1 MIKAV
6 IFDMDGVI
14 VDSEPMHIEAEKQI
28 LLKYG
33 VEISA
38 DELRRYTGTTAEFEF
53 TELIRKYR
61 LNTTVDTLFREKETT
76 LFRLLEKK
84 TKPTKGVIRLIRSL
98 KRQGLK
104 LAIASSG
111 HRKLVH
117 YFLRRLK
124 IVNCFDSVVCAE
136 DITRS
141 KPDPEIFLKA
151 AKSLSLDTVECIVI
165 EDSALGVEAA
175 KSAGMKCIAFRN
187 PNSGNQ
193 DLSKADLVIDDFAK
207 LDVQS
212 VICPYLKKYETRWN
226 LRDGRMVLLRPIKPE
241 DEPLWLEMFQR
252 FSEEAIRYRFF
263 ELMKDTPH
271 KVRARYCD
279 IDYDKE
285 MAIVAELAE
294 EGSSKI
300 LGVVR
305 LSMDQDKKTGEIA
318 FIVAD
323 PYQGLGLGAK
333 FVDYMIEIARDLG
346 LESIYGVILPDN
358 LKAIRLAKKMG
369 FTLTYPKDGTIKVI
383 LNLKV
388 KIDNSEKESGK
399 IKP

>member
-1 MIKAV
+1 MMKAV
-6 IFDMDGVI
+6 IFDMDGVV

-53 TELIRKYR
+53 TDLIRKYR
-61 LNTTVDTLFREKETT
+61 LNATVDKLFREKEKI
-76 LFRLLEKK
+76 LFRLLEKQ
-84 TKPTKGVIRLIRSL
+84 TKPTKGVVRVIKSL
-98 KRQGLK
+98 KRKGLK

-111 HRKLVH
+111 HRKLVR
-117 YFLRRLK
+117 YFLRKLK
-124 IVNCFDSVVCAE
+124 IASCFDSVVCAE

-151 AKSLSLDTVECIVI
+151 AESLGLDPPECVVI

-175 KSAGMKCIAFRN
+175 KGAGMKCIAFRN
-187 PNSGNQ
+187 PNSGDQ

-212 VICPYLKKYETRWN
+212 VICRYPKKYETYWN

-241 DEPLWLEMFQR
+241 DEPLWLEMFQK
-252 FSEEAIRYRFF
+252 FSGEAIRYRFF
-263 ELMKDTPH
+263 EILKDTPH

-285 MAIVAELAE
+285 MAIVGELAE
-294 EGSSKI
+294 ERRRKI

-305 LSMDQDKKTGEIA
+305 LSIEPNKKTGEMA

-323 PYQGLGLGAK
+323 QYQGLGLGAK
-333 FVDYMIEIARDLG
+333 FVEYMIEIGRDLG
-346 LESIYGVILPDN
+346 LQSIYGIMLPDN
-358 LKAIRLAKKMG
+358 LKAIRLVKKMG
-369 FTLTYPKDGTIKVI
+369 FATTYLEDGTVKATLI
-383 LNLKV
+383 LKDKFPNLKQ
-388 KIDNSEKESGK
+388 
-399 IKP
+399 

>member
-1 MIKAV
+1 MIRAV

-14 VDSEPMHIEAEKQI
+14 VDSEPLHIEAEKQI
-28 LLKYG
+28 LRKYG
-33 VEISA
+33 VEIST
-38 DELRRYTGTTAEFEF
+38 DELRTYTGTTAEFEF
-53 TELIRKYR
+53 TDLIRKYR
-61 LNTTVDTLFREKETT
+61 LNTTVDRLFREKETI
-76 LFRLLEKK
+76 LFRLLEEQ
-84 TKPTKGVIRLIRSL
+84 TKPIKGVVRLIKSL
-98 KRQGLK
+98 KRHGLK

-117 YFLRRLK
+117 YFLKRLR
-124 IVNCFDSVVCAE
+124 IANHFDSVICAE

-141 KPDPEIFLKA
+141 KPDPEIFFKA
-151 AKSLSLDTVECIVI
+151 AKSLGLDPAECTVI
-165 EDSALGVEAA
+165 EDSTLGVEAA
-175 KSAGMKCIAFRN
+175 KSAGIKCLAFRN

-207 LDVQS
+207 LDVRLI
-212 VICPYLKKYETRWN
+212 VCPYPAKYETCWN
-226 LRDGRMVLLRPIKPE
+226 LRDGRVVLLRPIRPE
-241 DEPLWLEMFQR
+241 DEPLWLEMFQK
-252 FSEEAIRYRFF
+252 FSDEAIRYRFF
-263 ELMKDTPH
+263 EIMKDTSH

-294 EGSSKI
+294 EGSRKI

-305 LSMDQDKKTGEIA
+305 LSMEPDKKTGEIA

-333 FVDYMIEIARDLG
+333 FVDYMIEIARDLR
-346 LESIYGVILPDN
+346 LESIYGIMLPDN

-369 FTLTYPKDGTIKVI
+369 FIITHLKDGTTQAT
-383 LNLKV
+383 LNLK
-388 KIDNSEKESGK
+388 EEPRESKDRKMGQLS
-399 IKP
+399 